1 MCGVCVPYTAVIPLL
16 ILGLKWILDKFVFL
30 WRPFFPKS
38 MTMTTTSTTQEQQ
51 QQRRRPKPRRKA
63 TTKAVRLQQEEEEEK
78 NDDGYCPCCVEGDD
92 NDQEEEEEKE
102 NIPNNKSNPIM
113 MTNYCTF
120 ITTTTDSTSSTSSS
134 ASSSSSSSKFGM
146 IQTIESEESWNTLV
160 KESSV
165 IIVKMTASWCQP
177 CKAIQP
183 HFARMVAEV
192 QTNNKNKKN
201 NNKTCTPSTNPNL
214 TFGYAIVD
222 VDDLD
227 SVAGRYKVAALPTF
241 LAIETQGKTVVQ
253 RYTGST
259 ETELQTFFTQVQE
272 YMNQSSSSS

>member
-1 MCGVCVPYTAVIPLL
+1 MCGVCVPYTAVVPLL

-38 MTMTTTSTTQEQQ
+38 MTTTTSTAQEQQ
-51 QQRRRPKPRRKA
+51 QQQRRPKPRRKA
-63 TTKAVRLQQEEEEEK
+63 TTKAVRLQEEEEEK

-92 NDQEEEEEKE
+92 NDQEEEKE

-120 ITTTTDSTSSTSSS
+120 ITTTTTTTDSTSSSSTSS
-134 ASSSSSSSKFGM
+134 SSSSSSSKLGM

-177 CKAIQP
+177 CKVIQP
-183 HFARMVAEV
+183 HFVRMVAEV

-201 NNKTCTPSTNPNL
+201 NNKTNPNL

-272 YMNQSSSSS
+272 YMNQS